1 MLAGANDWTAFLFGS
16 LDPSNGI
23 TVDKPPASLW
33 PMEIAARLFGFGPW
47 SLLVP
52 QALMGVAAVGLLY
65 AAVRRVSGHG
75 AGLLAG
81 ALLALT
87 PVAALMFRFDN
98 PDALL
103 TLLLVAA
110 AYLVVR
116 GVDDGRTRWIVAAGL
131 VIGFAFLTKSLQAFL
146 VLPGLALAYLWAAPG
161 GWWRRSWQLA
171 AGAAGIVAGAGWWLL
186 TVALWPVDA
195 RPWIGGSGDNTPLGL
210 AFGYNGLSRIVGGAG
225 GGPGGGGGGSFGGEP
240 GLLRMF
246 GAAFGAQVSWLL
258 PAALLLL
265 VAALVARGRAP
276 RTDPVRASLL
286 LWGGWTLVTVL
297 VFSLMGGI
305 VHPYYAVALAP
316 GIAALV
322 AIGGRTL
329 LGPGAPRWS
338 RAVLAA
344 ATAVTAVWAFVMLG
358 WSPEFLPW
366 LRWVV
371 LVAGLLAAAALLL
384 PSRLVRPGRVLAVV
398 LGVAVLAGVAA
409 PAAYAVQTAA
419 TTHTGSTPSAGPEV
433 AGAGGGPGG
442 MPGGGGMRGDGTRGD
457 GTRDDGMRGDGG
469 LPDGTGGMPGGSG
482 GMPGGSGGMPG
493 GSGSGTGPDGS
504 GQGAAAG
511 PDGSGQGGSGP
522 DSSGTGSGPDGGTRG
537 ADLGETATGAEL
549 TELLRTA
556 GDARWAA
563 ATIGS
568 QRAAS
573 MMLAAGGDTA
583 VLAIG
588 GWSGG
593 DAHPTLEQF
602 QQYVEHGEIR
612 WFVDGG
618 DGGGPG
624 GERGTGAAIAAWV
637 AEHYAAT
644 TVGDSVVYDLSAPV
658 R

>member
-1 MLAGANDWTAFLFGS
+1 MTTTLDRDPATAADPAPPPRRRRREPIALIALLVGAGLLYLWNLGASGYANSFYAAAVQAGANDWTAFLFGS

-52 QALMGVAAVGLLY
+52 QALMGVAAVWLLY

-131 VIGFAFLTKSLQAFL
+131 VIGVAFLTKSLQAFL
-146 VLPGLALAYLWAAPG
+146 VLPGLALAYLCAAPG
-161 GWWRRSWQLA
+161 GLWRRSWQLV

-210 AFGYNGLSRIVGGAG
+210 ALGYNGLSRIVGGAG

-246 GAAFGAQVSWLL
+246 GAAFGTQVSWLL

-398 LGVAVLAGVAA
+398 LGVAVLAGAAA

-442 MPGGGGMRGDGTRGD
+442 MPSGGAGPGGGGMRADGIRAD
-457 GTRDDGMRGDGG
+457 
-469 LPDGTGGMPGGSG
+469 GGMPE
-482 GMPGGSGGMPG
+482 
-493 GSGSGTGPDGS
+493 
-504 GQGAAAG
+504 
-511 PDGSGQGGSGP
+511 
-522 DSSGTGSGPDGGTRG
+522 GTGSGPDGGTRG
-537 ADLGETATGAEL
+537 AGPGEAATGTEL

-593 DAHPTLEQF
+593 DAYPTLEQF

-618 DGGGPG
+618 DGGPG
-624 GERGTGAAIAAWV
+624 GERGTGPAIAAWV

-644 TVGDSVVYDLSAPV
+644 TVGDSVVHDLSAPV